1 MPKIDPAHEATEKR
15 IEEIE
20 RKIRKEY
27 SEAEHGVQLRLQE
40 YWGAFQIKDEKK
52 RELLKA
58 GKISEEE
65 YQHWR
70 TGQIAVGK
78 RWEDMRKTI
87 AQDFMNANNIARK
100 IADDSKADVFAIN
113 GNYAFYEIERR
124 AGIDMSFSLYNH
136 ESVIRLIRDNPDVLP
151 PLSRYGENN
160 AVKRAIREGRI
171 QAWEEGKIQSALTQ
185 GILQGMSTAQ
195 LTKHISEHVGALN
208 ESYARRYARTAITGA
223 QNAGRYESFRR
234 AKKLGVDLVVEWN
247 AILDRRTRRTH
258 RHMHGE
264 RHEVDEPFEIDGHEI
279 LYPGYPLALDELI
292 WNCRCTLLSWVRGY
306 EPETVKESP
315 GMEGMT
321 FEEWQN
327 AKGAKEKGDENVNEP
342 LTFQTRIDKIKKDI
356 KKNGGVVTEDHL
368 KQAGKAIAD
377 EHESYIAPKRTAYET
392 ALAEADKKAAK
403 LQAEY
408 ERLGKEREALLD
420 KYDLTFDKKERER
433 IADRLDEISAA
444 RRKAIRDKND
454 VYGLYKVNELRKA
467 YIGNQIDNEE
477 WLASQLSKIR
487 SIGIGDNDIVAH
499 LNNSRSPV
507 RKYVEEAYSR
517 YPTDWVDKSVAKGT
531 MTPKKVDRGYY
542 GFGEIAISGYGK
554 NRDSYMD
561 TALHELGHR
570 FEDSVP
576 GIKKAEKAFYD
587 RRTAGS
593 NLEWLGGNY
602 AKWEKTRKDDFLNP
616 YMGKDYGGNA
626 YELVSMGFQM
636 AYQEPVR
643 LAKDKDMQEWIYGIL
658 CLL

>member
-1 MPKIDPAHEATEKR
+1 MAKVDPAHRATEKR

-40 YWGAFQIKDEKK
+40 HWGAFQIKDEKK
-52 RELLKA
+52 RELVKA
-58 GKISEEE
+58 GKLSEEE

-100 IADDSKADVFAIN
+100 IADDSKVDVFAIN

-234 AKKLGVDLVVEWN
+234 AKKLGVDLVIEWN

-327 AKGAKEKGDENVNEP
+327 AKGAKEYTNDNNPSSIGDLVAPVRPRKSEFNGNNEQYDIARNEYRKQRELYNEQLDKAVKLSSENIAFKSEKQLLDWASKNNITIDNKVIEQIDLRAFNEVAP
-342 LTFQTRIDKIKKDI
+342 TLDEMFKRFPEVKNFEAQSFSGEIVRFNFGIGLTDDGLLSA
-356 KKNGGVVTEDHL
+356 NGGFNFNPRMFSNYESGLRDAL
-368 KQAGKAIAD
+368 ESIAD
-377 EHESYIAPKRTAYET
+377 GTFVRGDGSFRTTVRHEYGHNVQNYIEFGLR
-392 ALAEADKKAAK
+392 
-403 LQAEY
+403 
-408 ERLGKEREALLD
+408 D
-420 KYDLTFDKKERER
+420 KYKQGADDWR
-433 IADRLDEISAA
+433 INFQ
-444 RRKAIRDKND
+444 K
-454 VYGLYKVNELRKA
+454 
-467 YIGNQIDNEE
+467 
-477 WLASQLSKIR
+477 
-487 SIGIGDNDIVAH
+487 
-499 LNNSRSPV
+499 
-507 RKYVEEAYSR
+507 
-517 YPTDWVDKSVAKGT
+517 
-531 MTPKKVDRGYY
+531 
-542 GFGEIAISGYGK
+542 
-554 NRDSYMD
+554 
-561 TALHELGHR
+561 
-570 FEDSVP
+570 FEDWQEANKMYREEYKRYNKELLSLA
-576 GIKKAEKAFYD
+576 GLNGSSDYSNTNTLELFAEGFA
-587 RRTAGS
+587 
-593 NLEWLGGNY
+593 EWSSGGVSEF
-602 AKWEKTRKDDFLNP
+602 ATEF
-616 YMGKDYGGNA
+616 GKFFKRWY
-626 YELVSMGFQM
+626 
-636 AYQEPVR
+636 
-643 LAKDKDMQEWIYGIL
+643 
-658 CLL
+658 